1 MLPHSADVVV
11 IGAGTVGA
19 WCSVFLAEAGA
30 GRVVVLDAGRAG
42 CGCSTRAAGMVRTQ
56 GGTPTAVHLGRHSVE
71 FYETQR
77 ERYGIDSGFRRQG
90 YLVLVSGEDAVRAA
104 RDRVAMHNAEGL
116 ASRWVD
122 PDEAAA
128 LLPLLDAS
136 AIDGATYADDD
147 GSIDPPRN
155 VTAYVRA
162 MHTSGVELREHTAVT
177 GLRLAGP
184 EGERRVVGVET
195 TGGFIATERV
205 VLAAGLDQ
213 PELTGWTGARAAV
226 GRARH
231 LVAVTSPHPAV
242 GRDLVMGFDLAGGP
256 YWRAEEQGILFG
268 ASNPAEAPGEARSI
282 DWDHL
287 AASRRR
293 LGELV
298 PLTREFDLRRLWS
311 ATIDFTPDHLPIIGP
326 ARRPEGDAVAGLT
339 IASAGGHGMMWG
351 PAVSRCA
358 ADLALTGATAVTDV
372 SELGVDRF
380 DADGRSRLATDPVAL
395 PFPEQAAAETVAAP

>member
-90 YLVLVSGEDAVRAA
+90 YLVAVSGPDAVRAA
-104 RDRVAMHNAEGL
+104 RERVAMHHAEGL
-116 ASRWVD
+116 PSRWVE
-122 PDEAAA
+122 PDEAAS
-128 LLPLLDAS
+128 LLPLLDPS
-136 AIDGATYADDD
+136 RIDGATYADLD
-147 GSIDPPRN
+147 GAIDPPRN

-162 MHTSGVELREHTAVT
+162 MRDTGVALHEHTPAIGLELDGSDGSRRVT
-177 GLRLAGP
+177 G
-184 EGERRVVGVET
+184 VVTDHGT
-195 TGGFIATERV
+195 IATDRV
-205 VLAAGLDQ
+205 VLAGGIDQ
-213 PELTGWTGARAAV
+213 PVLGAWAGARVVV
-226 GRARH
+226 GGARH
-231 LVAVTSPHPAV
+231 LVAVTSPHKSI
-242 GRDLVMGFDLAGGP
+242 GDDMVMGFDLAAGL
-256 YWRAEEQGILFG
+256 YWREEEGGILFG
-268 ASNPAEAPGEARSI
+268 ASNPVEVPGEARSI
-282 DWDHL
+282 DWAHL
-287 AASRRR
+287 EASRRR

-298 PLTREFDLRRLWS
+298 PLTRELDLRRLWA

-326 ARRPEGDAVAGLT
+326 ARGPDGDAVAGVT
-339 IASAGGHGMMWG
+339 VASAGGHGMMWG

-358 ADLALTGATAVTDV
+358 ADLALTGATTVTDV
-372 SELGVDRF
+372 SDLGVDRF
-380 DADGRSRLATDPVAL
+380 DAHGRSRLATDPVAL
-395 PFPEQAAAETVAAP
+395 PFPEQASEPVAAP